1 MKSGIFPFVVRLLLS
16 SVIRLTLSRL
26 PSALRWRIWATCG
39 CAAARSSC
47 ACRVQP
53 KPLFRLLWCRRR
65 LWTLARQSGR
75 NLIQLKGGGEEAA
88 FTLTHT
94 HKLKATSYL
103 ATTYRRRRIGR
114 NVFGT
119 PESRAPTRPVDTER
133 ALGWFYCSPARGS
146 CSRMLIR

>member
-1 MKSGIFPFVVRLLLS
+1 MLAVPRTVGADNLPRCSIGSGDALERYLRAVREPTSNERERSSRNFIWWKAGSSPFVVRLLLS

-75 NLIQLKGGGEEAA
+75 NLIQLKGGGGRRR
-88 FTLTHT
+88 LSRLRTHT
-94 HKLKATSYL
+94 NWK
-103 ATTYRRRRIGR
+103 RR
-114 NVFGT
+114 
-119 PESRAPTRPVDTER
+119 
-133 ALGWFYCSPARGS
+133 
-146 CSRMLIR
+146 LI